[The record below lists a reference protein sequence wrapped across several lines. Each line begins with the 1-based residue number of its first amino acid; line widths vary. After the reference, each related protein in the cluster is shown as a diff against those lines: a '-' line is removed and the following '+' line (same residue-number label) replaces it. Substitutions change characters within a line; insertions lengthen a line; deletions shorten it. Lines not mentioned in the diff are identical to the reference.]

1 MEYYFETK
9 DLAVGYHGKPLIKNI
24 SIGIKQG
31 EIAALIGPNG
41 SGKSTILKTITKHL
55 TNIEGSVYI
64 GKDELGKMTYQDLSK
79 KVAVVLTERIKPEL
93 MTCRDVV
100 AAGRYPYTGRMGILS
115 SADEEKINEAME
127 KVHGL
132 ELSDKSFDSISD
144 GQRQRILLARAICQE
159 PQIIVLD
166 EPTSFLDIRHKV
178 ELLKILQDMAR
189 TKKTTVIMSLHEIEL
204 AYKMSDKIL
213 CVKGEQIEHFGTVE
227 EVFKENLIKNLFDL
241 DDETFQMYFESI
253 RFHG

>member
-31 EIAALIGPNG
+31 EIATLIGPNG

-178 ELLKILQDMAR
+178 ELLKILQDMAH

>member
-31 EIAALIGPNG
+31 EIATLIGPNG